1 MAVNKVIFE
10 GTTLIDITD
19 STVTAGDLRTGS
31 VAYDKAGNRIV
42 GETDWDMTVQSGT
55 VSKISGTTDDYLLT
69 MTT

>member
-10 GTTLIDITD
+10 GITLIDLTD
-19 STVTAGDLRTGS
+19 STITAGDLRTGT
-31 VAYDKAGNRIV
+31 VAYDKAGNRII
-42 GETDWDMTVQSGT
+42 GETDWNMTIKSGT

>member
-10 GTTLIDITD
+10 GKTLIDITD
-19 STVTAGDLRTGS
+19 STITSGDLRTGI

-42 GETDWDMTVQSGT
+42 GDTDWDMAVQSGS
-55 VSKISGTTDDYLLT
+55 VSKITGTTDDYLLT